1 MNYSILSNAYK
12 HATIKHTEG
21 PVQDEYF
28 TVDEVKDRFKVTRQT
43 VYNWIKSGDLPAV
56 KIGRSVRIT
65 AKALDAFR
73 KPVEPD
79 DPLLASPTP
88 PARE

>member
-1 MNYSILSNAYK
+1 
-12 HATIKHTEG
+12 
-21 PVQDEYF
+21 VQDEYF